1 MLLTTTRRPSPARRR
16 EAFTLIEVL
25 VVVAI
30 LVILATIAAVA
41 VPKQMMEAKKG
52 TAITGCATI
61 SKAVDLYSTSVSNPG
76 TSDDERLPQNLEAL
90 ANPGWSSSF
99 LPDGERSLID
109 PWGNRYQAMNAVKD
123 DGITPYILVY
133 TTAPDGTKISQFG
146 AGAKSR
152 VNQ

>member
-1 MLLTTTRRPSPARRR
+1 
-16 EAFTLIEVL
+16 
-25 VVVAI
+25 
-30 LVILATIAAVA
+30 
-41 VPKQMMEAKKG
+41 MEAKKG

>member
-1 MLLTTTRRPSPARRR
+1 MLLTTTRRLAPARRR

-41 VPKQMMEAKKG
+41 VPKQLMEAKKG
-52 TAITGCATI
+52 TAITGCVTV
-61 SKAVDLYSTSVSNPG
+61 SKAIDSYTTSVSNPG
-76 TSDDERLPQNLEAL
+76 VSDEERLPQSPEAL
-90 ANPGWSSSF
+90 VNPGWSTSF

-109 PWGNRYQAMNAVKD
+109 PWGNRYQFQNSVKD
-123 DGITPYILVY
+123 DGITQYILVY
-133 TTAPDGTKISQFG
+133 TTAPDGTKVSQFG

-152 VNQ
+152 VGQ